1 MRQSPEVAKAVLL
14 RIEERLALVGLN
26 EWEASRRAVG
36 HKYAISN
43 MRRALKAGRS
53 GITLRTLEALAPVL
67 HTTTGWLVEGD
78 ERIEDFS
85 SSVSEILLE
94 ARRRI
99 AEFYDVSVDEV
110 QLDLT
115 VSPKRR
121 TRGSPSGE

>member
-1 MRQSPEVAKAVLL
+1 
-14 RIEERLALVGLN
+14 
-26 EWEASRRAVG
+26 
-36 HKYAISN
+36 
-43 MRRALKAGRS
+43 
-53 GITLRTLEALAPVL
+53 
-67 HTTTGWLVEGD
+67 VEGD